1 MNKAVFILGFMVLG
15 FGLAS
20 APVFAQQGGADYAGS
35 APLEDLPRAFDTLP
49 AGNVAPPNIDNLTP
63 AQQEQLKQLLD
74 QMENGN
80 PAQGAQNSTPS
91 TGAVETQVT
100 DDPCAAYDVQSSW
113 YILCKDRQAKI
124 DRMRQA
130 SERRKTNF
138 KENRNKL
145 LNKPADETK
154 PDKSGVPY
162 GQKPDT
168 SVETGAE
175 TGQVENAESVGNAE
189 NAIPDQVAQ

>member
-15 FGLAS
+15 LGLVS
-20 APVFAQQGGADYAGS
+20 APVFAQPGGADYAGS

-49 AGNVAPPNIDNLTP
+49 AGDVVPPNIDNLTP
-63 AQQEQLKQLLD
+63 AQREQLKQLLD

-80 PAQGAQNSTPS
+80 PAQGAQNTAPV
-91 TGAVETQVT
+91 TGATETQAA
-100 DDPCAAYDVQSSW
+100 DDPCAAYDAQSSW

-124 DRMRQA
+124 DRMRKA
-130 SERRKTNF
+130 SEKRKTSF

-145 LNKPADETK
+145 LNKPADEAK
-154 PDKSGVPY
+154 PDKAGVLY

-168 SVETGAE
+168 SAE
-175 TGQVENAESVGNAE
+175 PVDASGKAE
-189 NAIPDQVAQ
+189 NAISDQVTQ